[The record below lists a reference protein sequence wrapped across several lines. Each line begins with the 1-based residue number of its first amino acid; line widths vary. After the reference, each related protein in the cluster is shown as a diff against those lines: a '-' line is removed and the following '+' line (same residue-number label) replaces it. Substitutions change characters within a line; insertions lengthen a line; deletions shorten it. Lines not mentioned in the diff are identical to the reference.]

1 MIYLDYA
8 ATTPVAPQVADLM
21 ANFLTQ
27 EGNFANPAARTYQAG
42 WLAEQAVEKARQQVA
57 SLLAADVREIIFTSG
72 ATEANNL
79 AILGAARA
87 NPSKKH
93 LITSAIEHKAVLD
106 VCHYL
111 ESKQGYQVTYLQPN
125 QLGQITPEAVA
136 EALQPDTLLVALMLV
151 NNELGSI
158 SPLAEISQLVAANN
172 SLLHIDAA
180 QAAGKLPLD
189 VQELGASSLAISAH
203 KFYGPKGVGALYI
216 QRSPKANIKPITFGG
231 GQEKSL
237 RPGTLATHQLAGMG
251 LAAELAQ
258 QRLEEDAR
266 HLQACR
272 EALLAELNPSY
283 YQATAAGKTY
293 QAGQPLTAAET
304 WQGIL
309 NLNFKNIE
317 AENLMMALPSLAM
330 STGSACNADSL
341 DPSYVLVALGLSR
354 QEALSS
360 LRISLGRYL
369 TLEEAQQAGQQ
380 INQLLEK
387 FHA

>member
-8 ATTPVAPQVADLM
+8 ATTPVAPQVAALM
-21 ANFLTQ
+21 ASFLTQ

-57 SLLAADVREIIFTSG
+57 RLLAADVREITFTSG

-93 LITSAIEHKAVLD
+93 IITSAIEHKAVLD

-111 ESKQGYQVTYLQPN
+111 ESEQGYQVTYLQPN
-125 QLGQITPEAVA
+125 ELGQITPEAVA

-158 SPLAEISQLVAANN
+158 SPLAEISKLVATNN

-258 QRLEEDAR
+258 QRLEEDAQ

-272 EALLAELNPSY
+272 EALLAELNPAY
-283 YQATAAGKTY
+283 YQATAAGATY
-293 QAGQPLTAAET
+293 QANQPLTAAET

-317 AENLMMALPSLAM
+317 AENLMMALPNLAM